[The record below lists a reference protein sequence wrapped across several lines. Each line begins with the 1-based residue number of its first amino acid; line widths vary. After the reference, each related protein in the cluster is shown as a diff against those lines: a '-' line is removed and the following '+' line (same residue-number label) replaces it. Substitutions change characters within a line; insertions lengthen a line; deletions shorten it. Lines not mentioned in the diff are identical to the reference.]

1 MFSVRSSVENKEAK
15 SLKICEK
22 VIKFSKEISAEKIF
36 CYVAMGSEVDTKR
49 IISYYIN
56 TSGYELYAPYTDGDM
71 KLKRLLAEEPL
82 IADKLGNLPPS
93 SYADGFYDGGVDMVV
108 VPMLAFNSD
117 LFRLGYGGG
126 YYDRFL
132 SNSKAVSVGIAFDEQ
147 ESELIEVEK
156 HDIATDYLITPTR
169 ILRRTDER

>member
-1 MFSVRSSVENKEAK
+1 MDKKTLRKEMFSVRSSVENKEAK

-71 KLKRLLAEEPL
+71 KLKRLLAE
-82 IADKLGNLPPS
+82 
-93 SYADGFYDGGVDMVV
+93 
-108 VPMLAFNSD
+108 
-117 LFRLGYGGG
+117 
-126 YYDRFL
+126 
-132 SNSKAVSVGIAFDEQ
+132 
-147 ESELIEVEK
+147 
-156 HDIATDYLITPTR
+156 
-169 ILRRTDER
+169 